1 MALGKKTIK
10 GAEKGD
16 ILIAKQTVSAFQ
28 KPNDYSSVQ
37 LHFLVG
43 QELGTIEDFVLI
55 DTNSILK
62 AKFIIFKGKYED
74 GFGNMV
80 DSTFS
85 LPESADS
92 LEFKANPAFEY
103 PDVYKNEYPNANQ
116 TKKTVD
122 NSETELDDWGSSV
135 HNTGIKGASVS
146 KQTDTPSSNIIG
158 FTPTVFFS
166 GLGVLLVLIL
176 GAYFILKSEPA
187 PSQQY
192 AQQSSQPLSGVEN
205 ENNKLTIP
213 SMDLIKV

>member
-1 MALGKKTIK
+1 MAIGKKTIK

-16 ILIAKQTVSAFQ
+16 ILIAKRTVSAYE
-28 KPNDYSSVQ
+28 KVNDYSSVQ

-43 QELGTIEDFVLI
+43 QELGIIEDFVLI

-62 AKFIIFKGKYED
+62 EKFIIFRASYD
-74 GFGNMV
+74 NGFGSMV

-92 LEFKANPAFEY
+92 LEFKANPNFEY

-146 KQTDTPSSNIIG
+146 KQTDTPSSAILG

-166 GLGVLLVLIL
+166 GLAGLFILIV
-176 GAYFILKSEPA
+176 GAYLILKSEPA
-187 PSQQY
+187 SPP
-192 AQQSSQPLSGVEN
+192 QQSTQTLSGVES
-205 ENNKLTIP
+205 ENNKFTIP
-213 SMDLIKV
+213 KMDFIKV

>member
-1 MALGKKTIK
+1 
-10 GAEKGD
+10 
-16 ILIAKQTVSAFQ
+16 
-28 KPNDYSSVQ
+28 
-37 LHFLVG
+37 
-43 QELGTIEDFVLI
+43 
-55 DTNSILK
+55 
-62 AKFIIFKGKYED
+62 
-74 GFGNMV
+74 MV

-122 NSETELDDWGSSV
+122 NSETEIDDWGSSV

-146 KQTDTPSSNIIG
+146 KQTDTPTSNILG

-166 GLGVLLVLIL
+166 GLAGLVILII
-176 GAYFILKSEPA
+176 GAYLILKSEPA
-187 PSQQY
+187 SPPQQLSQT
-192 AQQSSQPLSGVEN
+192 LSGVES

>member
-16 ILIAKQTVSAFQ
+16 ILIAKQTVSAYQ

-62 AKFIIFKGKYED
+62 AKFIIFNGSYDD
-74 GFGNMV
+74 GFGSMV

-116 TKKTVD
+116 TKNMID
-122 NSETELDDWGSSV
+122 DSATELDDWGSSV
-135 HNTGIKGASVS
+135 KNTGIRGASVS
-146 KQTDTPSSNIIG
+146 KESDTDSSNILG

-166 GLGVLLVLIL
+166 GLAGLFILII
-176 GAYFILKSEPA
+176 GAYLILKSEPA
-187 PSQQY
+187 SPP
-192 AQQSSQPLSGVEN
+192 QQSTQTLSGVES
-205 ENNKLTIP
+205 ENNKFTIP
-213 SMDLIKV
+213 KMDFIKV

>member
-16 ILIAKQTVSAFQ
+16 ILIAKQTVSAYQ

-62 AKFIIFKGKYED
+62 AKFIIFKSSYDD

-85 LPESADS
+85 LPESAES

-103 PDVYKNEYPNANQ
+103 PDIYKNEYPNANQ

-146 KQTDTPSSNIIG
+146 KQTDTPSSNILG
-158 FTPTVFFS
+158 FTPTAFFS
-166 GLGVLLVLIL
+166 GLAGLVILII
-176 GAYFILKSEPA
+176 GAYLILKSEPSS
-187 PSQQY
+187 PQ
-192 AQQSSQPLSGVEN
+192 QQSPQTLSGVES
-205 ENNKLTIP
+205 ENNKFTIP
-213 SMDLIKV
+213 KMDFIKV